1 MATWPTNPTP
11 NPAQVRV
18 EEAVYTELR
27 IANLLLC
34 RMATLLSQLVGP
46 IPPLQSTSNNV
57 VATWTPEDLSGDLDS
72 LRSDPSMRFN

>member
-1 MATWPTNPTP
+1 MATWPTNPAP

-46 IPPLQSTSNNV
+46 PVPLVPPGTTAQ
-57 VATWTPEDLSGDLDS
+57 WTPEDLSGDLDS